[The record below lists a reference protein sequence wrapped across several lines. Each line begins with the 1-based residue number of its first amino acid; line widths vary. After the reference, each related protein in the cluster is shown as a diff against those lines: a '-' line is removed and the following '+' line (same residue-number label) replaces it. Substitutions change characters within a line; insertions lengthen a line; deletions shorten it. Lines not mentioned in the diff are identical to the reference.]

1 MSRILLS
8 AEPISGDNEDDLMA
22 EQPSDTNASKL
33 QNLLGAV
40 PDRHHAAIRSTEAAS
55 INGRQPAP
63 LHLWNPD
70 YCGDIDMAISADG
83 TWYHEGMP
91 IKRAELWQL
100 FAGILRRED
109 DGNYFL
115 VTPVEKCR
123 VSVALHPLI
132 INDFE
137 QNMDSEAPELV
148 AVLNAGGRFIVSDR
162 YPLLLEPRANGAAYI
177 TLPHGLSALCS
188 RPAWYRLAELA
199 DTTHSI
205 ESAGIRFSLA

>member
-1 MSRILLS
+1 
-8 AEPISGDNEDDLMA
+8 MA
-22 EQPSDTNASKL
+22 EQPPDTGESKL
-33 QNLLGAV
+33 HNLLGSV
-40 PDRHHAAIRSTEAAS
+40 PDRHHTAARSIQVAS

-63 LHLWNPD
+63 LHLWNPNF
-70 YCGDIDMAISADG
+70 CGDVDMAISADG

-109 DGNYFL
+109 DGDYFL

-137 QNMDSEAPELV
+137 QSVSDGEPELI
-148 AVLNAGGRFIVSDR
+148 AVLNAGGRFVVSDQ
-162 YPLLLEPRANGAAYI
+162 Y
-177 TLPHGLSALCS
+177 PHGLSALCS

-199 DTTHSI
+199 DATHCI
-205 ESAGIRFSLA
+205 ESAGARFYLA